1 MKVQRL
7 RLGQAENG
15 LPFYLYQ
22 IPTSASSDNSRQ
34 SFYQIDVLEALF
46 CITGLHLLDHVPRQ
60 YFEAEE
66 CYYYQGEDGKT
77 YLLAQAIGEAAIKL
91 NKYLLAEICKL
102 KREDILT
109 GVAHTLLEGVRG
121 LARPENYAE
130 DEMEMALTPAIKSVD
145 VLAIKP
151 EPESPPPN
159 QLDTSSNDRL
169 SKRRYNNPMSVD
181 QLVSEQAQ
189 DR

>member
-1 MKVQRL
+1 ML
-7 RLGQAENG
+7 L
-15 LPFYLYQ
+15 L
-22 IPTSASSDNSRQ
+22 SRR
-34 SFYQIDVLEALF
+34 
-46 CITGLHLLDHVPRQ
+46 GRR
-60 YFEAEE
+60 
-66 CYYYQGEDGKT
+66 T

-109 GVAHTLLEGVRG
+109 GVAQSLLEGVRG
-121 LARPENYAE
+121 FTRNGTYAE
-130 DEMEMALTPAIKSVD
+130 DVIEVSLTPAIKSVD
-145 VLAIKP
+145 VLTIKP
-151 EPESPPPN
+151 EPQSPPPN
-159 QLDTSSNDRL
+159 QLDSPPNERI